1 MDKRK
6 DVAREIARIYC
17 RLTPAGVDALSKILV
32 PVKVSKGDV
41 VLSEGLVCRH
51 MYFVERGMVRQYYY
65 KSGRDVT
72 EHFSYE
78 GRIVVCI
85 ESFLKQEPSRLI
97 VEALE
102 NSSLY
107 GIPYDDLQ
115 QLMETNAE
123 IAMLY
128 RRILEHALISSQV
141 HADSQRF
148 ENATERY
155 QRLLNTK
162 PEILLRAPMVHIAS
176 YLQMT
181 PETLS
186 RVRAANMAEEISK
199 DKDNGISG
207 LRGSL

>member
-162 PEILLRAPMVHIAS
+162 PEILLRAPMVYIAS